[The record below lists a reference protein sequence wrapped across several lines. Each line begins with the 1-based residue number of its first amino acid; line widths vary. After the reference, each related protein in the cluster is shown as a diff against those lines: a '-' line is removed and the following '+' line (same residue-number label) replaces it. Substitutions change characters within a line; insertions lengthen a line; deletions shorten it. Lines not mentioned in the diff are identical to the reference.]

1 MQEGKATAQ
10 PFLPAPAW
18 DGKMRFGFQDTPT
31 DLFLVSILAVLLS
44 IVAALGIGGLV
55 GFAAGVVLVLFL
67 PGYAGLAVLFPADDI
82 RWLQRITFSVGMS
95 IAIVALI
102 GLLSNFAPWGIH
114 IGAILAITDLFTLFA
129 CGVAY
134 MRRRS
139 LPAQRRLRL
148 SLEVVRPH
156 WSGLSAVEKTLV
168 VGLVI
173 AVAIAG
179 ASIAY
184 SALNV
189 RPPPGFSELYLLNES
204 GMATGYPSQLVVGE
218 NATVLIVVANHES
231 GVVNYTID
239 VVLSTLGVVFNATT
253 GRNQTVEVASVMTF
267 STTSLLQD
275 GGQERIPYT
284 FHIDQPGDY
293 VLKFLLYRGP
303 AGPVPYLA
311 VRLDIHVA

>member
-1 MQEGKATAQ
+1 
-10 PFLPAPAW
+10 
-18 DGKMRFGFQDTPT
+18 MRFGFHDTPL
-31 DLFLVSILAVLLS
+31 DLFLVPILAFLFS

-55 GFAAGVVLVLFL
+55 GFAAGVVLVLFV
-67 PGYAGLAVLFPADDI
+67 PGYASLAVLFPAADDI
-82 RWLQRITFSVGMS
+82 RWLQRITLSVGMS

-102 GLLSNFAPWGIH
+102 GLLSSFAPWGIH
-114 IGAILAITDLFTLFA
+114 IGAILAITDLFTVLA

-134 MRRRS
+134 IRRRS
-139 LPAQRRLRL
+139 LPARRRLRL
-148 SLEVVRPH
+148 SLEVVPPH

-168 VGLVI
+168 VGLVF

-253 GRNQTVEVASVMTF
+253 GRNETVEVASVMTL

-293 VLKFLLYRGP
+293 ALKFLLYRGA

-311 VRLDIHVA
+311 VRLDIRVP

>member
-1 MQEGKATAQ
+1 MVPAPTQ
-10 PFLPAPAW
+10 PFLRALAW
-18 DGKMRFGFQDTPT
+18 DAGMRFGFHDTPA
-31 DLFLVSILAVLLS
+31 DLFFV
-44 IVAALGIGGLV
+44 
-55 GFAAGVVLVLFL
+55 
-67 PGYAGLAVLFPADDI
+67 
-82 RWLQRITFSVGMS
+82 
-95 IAIVALI
+95 
-102 GLLSNFAPWGIH
+102 
-114 IGAILAITDLFTLFA
+114 AILAITDLFTVCA
-129 CGVAY
+129 CGIAY
-134 MRRRS
+134 VRRRS
-139 LPAQRRLRL
+139 LPARRRLRL
-148 SLEVVRPH
+148 SVEVRRPQ
-156 WSGLSAVEKTLV
+156 WSGLSAIEKALV
-168 VGLVI
+168 LGLVI

-218 NATVLIVVANHES
+218 SATVLIVVANHES

-239 VVLSTLGVVFNATT
+239 VVLSTLAVVFNATT